1 MAGLIF
7 GYNLRVNQQQ
17 DPEAKQNRGLALLF
31 LGVSILIV
39 GVVYLYDYRQ
49 GQREL
54 AAQQNNEVVDQAAK
68 RRQIEK
74 SVNTHIQM
82 TNRKIEIDKEKIH
95 QEARFTIPQVGQLL
109 LQAEGKSVDPI
120 DMRGDRNEMNA
131 ARDLRRG
138 QVESRS
144 AGDLIHQEM
153 AESEARDRQNEQYMK
168 EYARQFVENAKANG
182 YEVELS
188 SDYRVLNVRKINPA
202 AGSDIGVGSGPAFR

>member
-1 MAGLIF
+1 M
-7 GYNLRVNQQQ
+7 NPEQ

-31 LGVSILIV
+31 LGVSVLIV
-39 GVVYLYDYRQ
+39 GVVYYYDYRQ
-49 GQREL
+49 GQRER
-54 AAQQNNEVVDQAAK
+54 AALGRAALSAQEKNELVDQAAK
-68 RRQIEK
+68 RRQLEK

-109 LQAEGKSVDPI
+109 LQPEGKRVDPI

-138 QVESRS
+138 QFESRS

-153 AESEARDRQNEQYMK
+153 AENQARDRQNEQYMK
-168 EYARQFVENAKANG
+168 EYARQFVENARANG